1 MAVLKLEAAFA
12 HGGIFMEIA
21 LKMSDIKKS
30 FNGVPVLKGINLEIG
45 KGEIHAL
52 LGENGAGK
60 STLMNILGGI
70 HQSDQGSVELFGNK
84 VSIPNP
90 HTSKNLGIGFIHQ
103 ELNLVSDLTIYEN
116 LFLGK
121 ESTNALGF
129 LEKKKM
135 VQETSRVLELLDVH
149 LNPKLLISELDV
161 SMKQIVEIARALLQ
175 DSKII
180 IMDEPTT
187 SLTEKEITK
196 LFTVMRNLKESG
208 YSIIFISHK
217 LKEVLSIC
225 DRYTVLRD
233 GELASSGDIKAV
245 TEEVLAKYMIGKEMS
260 STEQYVARELGETLL
275 EVKNLSAQ
283 NSFHNI
289 HFSLRKGEILGF
301 TGLSGDGRTEL
312 FETIFGFRTR
322 YSGDILLK
330 GEKVKVNHPKE
341 AVSKGIGFVPK
352 NRKEN
357 GIVKDLSVLQ
367 NMTLSS
373 LKKFTNPLFVNQK
386 KEEQAYQVY
395 QQQLNIKAVDIHSS
409 IANLSG
415 GNQQKVILAK
425 WLEADMEVIILDNPT
440 QGVDIGAR
448 NDIYQLML
456 EYAKKGKSFIILTS
470 DFSEIRRVCDRV
482 FVMYQGEITAELE
495 REEATDEML
504 MIYATG
510 ARMKEVFTK

>member
-1 MAVLKLEAAFA
+1 
-12 HGGIFMEIA
+12 MEIA
-21 LKMSDIKKS
+21 LKMSGIKKS
-30 FNGVPVLKGINLEIG
+30 FNGVPVLKGIDLEIG

-70 HQSDQGSVELFGNK
+70 HQSDQGTIELFGDE

-90 HTSKNLGIGFIHQ
+90 HTSIQLGIGFIHQ

-121 ESTNALGF
+121 EWTNALGF

-135 VQETSRVLELLDVH
+135 IQETSKVLELLDVH
-149 LNPKLLISELDV
+149 LNPSMLISELDV
-161 SMKQIVEIARALLQ
+161 SMKQIVEIARSLLQ

-187 SLTEKEITK
+187 SLTDKEITK
-196 LFTVMRNLKESG
+196 LFTVMSNLKESG

-233 GELASSGDIKAV
+233 GELASSGDIKDV
-245 TEEVLAKYMIGKEMS
+245 TEEVLAKYMIGKEVS
-260 STEQYVARELGETLL
+260 GTEQYEIREIGDILL
-275 EVKNLSAQ
+275 EAKNLSAQ
-283 NSFHNI
+283 HSFHNI

-301 TGLSGDGRTEL
+301 TGLSGDGRTDL
-312 FETIFGFRTR
+312 FETIFGYRTG
-322 YSGDILLK
+322 YSGDIFVK
-330 GEKVKVNHPKE
+330 GKKVKIKNPTD

-373 LKKFTNPLFVNQK
+373 LKKFTQSLLVNQK
-386 KEEQAYQVY
+386 KEEQTYQVY

-409 IANLSG
+409 IAYLSG

-425 WLEADMEVIILDNPT
+425 WLEADTDVIILDNPT

-448 NDIYQLML
+448 NDMYQLML

-482 FVMYQGEITAELE
+482 FVMYQGEITAELK
-495 REEATDEML
+495 REEVSDETL

-510 ARMKEVFTK
+510 AKMKEVLT

>member
-1 MAVLKLEAAFA
+1 
-12 HGGIFMEIA
+12 MEIA

>member
-1 MAVLKLEAAFA
+1 
-12 HGGIFMEIA
+12 MEIA
-21 LKMSDIKKS
+21 LKMSGIKKS
-30 FNGVPVLKGINLEIG
+30 FNGVPVLKGIDLEIR

-70 HQSDQGSVELFGNK
+70 LQPDQGSIELFGNK

-90 HTSKNLGIGFIHQ
+90 HTSKQFGIGFIHQ

-121 ESTNALGF
+121 ERTNALGF

-135 VQETSRVLELLDVH
+135 VQETSKVLDLLDVH
-149 LNPKLLISELDV
+149 LHPRKLIFELDV
-161 SMKQIVEIARALLQ
+161 SMKQIVEIARSLLQ

-187 SLTEKEITK
+187 SLTDKEITK
-196 LFTVMRNLKESG
+196 LFKVMRNLKESG

-233 GELASSGDIKAV
+233 GELASSGDIRDV
-245 TEEVLAKYMIGKEMS
+245 TEEILAKYMIGKELS
-260 STEQYVARELGETLL
+260 STEQYVTREIGDILL
-275 EVKNLSAQ
+275 EVKNLSAHH
-283 NSFHNI
+283 SFYNI
-289 HFSLRKGEILGF
+289 QFSLRKGEILGF

-312 FETIFGFRTR
+312 FETIFGFRTG
-322 YSGDILLK
+322 YFGDIIVK
-330 GEKVKVNHPKE
+330 GKKVKVKHPTS
-341 AVSKGIGFVPK
+341 AVSNGIGFVPK

-373 LKKFTNPLFVNQK
+373 LKKFTEPLIVNQK
-386 KEEQAYQVY
+386 KEEQTYQVY

-425 WLEADMEVIILDNPT
+425 WLVADTEVIILDNPT

-448 NDIYQLML
+448 NDIYELIV
-456 EYAKKGKSFIILTS
+456 ENARKGKSFIILSS
-470 DFSEIRRVCDRV
+470 DFGEIRRICDRIY
-482 FVMYQGEITAELE
+482 VMFQGKITAELK
-495 REEATDEML
+495 REEASDETL

-510 ARMKEVFTK
+510 AKIKEVSKK